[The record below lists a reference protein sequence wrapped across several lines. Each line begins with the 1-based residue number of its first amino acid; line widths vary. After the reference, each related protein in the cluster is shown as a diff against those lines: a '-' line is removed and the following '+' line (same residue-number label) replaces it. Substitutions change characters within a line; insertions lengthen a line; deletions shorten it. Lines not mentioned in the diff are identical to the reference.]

1 MDNVTTGVTI
11 LAIWMVTILPLAIV
25 MGRQSPV
32 PMRRRTMSYGER
44 AYFEGDHCQH
54 VAAWEEKRRLEKIL
68 LDARDAALNA
78 ARR

>member
-1 MDNVTTGVTI
+1 
-11 LAIWMVTILPLAIV
+11 
-25 MGRQSPV
+25 
-32 PMRRRTMSYGER
+32 MSYGER